1 MSPIFAV
8 QLKFLGTLSK
18 SPFFAASASHD
29 FYFRVVYAFTL
40 ENYSLIFGSHFSNN
54 SLLLTFLGLHC
65 QNFINVHGY
74 LILELSAQR
83 QRLIFP
89 LGQTRRAA
97 FNCHGVIS
105 TSEAWFLLH
114 WHHPVKNCFAF
125 TDSQK
130 IRPFKFNAFLY
141 LGCIQHR

>member
-29 FYFRVVYAFTL
+29 FYFRIVDAFTL
-40 ENYSLIFGSHFSNN
+40 QNYSLIFGFHFSNN

-97 FNCHGVIS
+97 LSCHGVIS
-105 TSEAWFLLH
+105 TSDAWFLLH
-114 WHHPVKNCFAF
+114 LHHPVKQYFA
-125 TDSQK
+125 
-130 IRPFKFNAFLY
+130 
-141 LGCIQHR
+141 LGAHNLFYRFRSNLQT